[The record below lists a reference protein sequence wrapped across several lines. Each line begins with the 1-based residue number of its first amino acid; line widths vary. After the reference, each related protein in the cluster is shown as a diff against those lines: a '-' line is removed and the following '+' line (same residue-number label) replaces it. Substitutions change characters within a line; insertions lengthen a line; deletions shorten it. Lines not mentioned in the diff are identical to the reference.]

1 MMRTGELSPAQG
13 ILVRIASVATAR
25 RTLTAALFVVLT
37 TAAAYAAVP
46 VPWTPVPMTLQPL
59 FVLLSGLVLGPS
71 AGAASMAAYV
81 LLGVGGVPVFAA
93 IPAGPAALAGPTG
106 GFILAFPLASGLC
119 GWLAGPRSAGA
130 ARILLALVAGLGVIY
145 LAGAAQLALLT
156 GTAPMAVFRNAVLPF
171 ALGDAIELLVA
182 MAIALRLRPRA
193 PDRA

>member
-1 MMRTGELSPAQG
+1 MRTGELSPGQG
-13 ILVRIASVATAR
+13 ILVRMASVATGR
-25 RTLTAALFVVLT
+25 RTLTAALFVLLT

-46 VPWTPVPMTLQPL
+46 VPWAPVPMTLQPL

-106 GFILAFPLASGLC
+106 GFILAFPLAAGVC
-119 GWLAGPRSAGA
+119 GWLAGPGDAGA
-130 ARILLALVAGLGVIY
+130 PRILLALVAGLLVIY

-171 ALGDAIELLVA
+171 AFGDAIELLVA
-182 MAIALRLRPRA
+182 MVIALRLRAA
-193 PDRA
+193 PERT

>member
-1 MMRTGELSPAQG
+1 MASIATG
-13 ILVRIASVATAR
+13 R

-37 TAAAYAAVP
+37 TAGAYLAVP

-81 LLGVGGVPVFAA
+81 LLGVSGAPVFAA
-93 IPAGPAALAGPTG
+93 IPAGPAALFGPTG

-119 GWLAGPRSAGA
+119 GWLAGPRDAGA
-130 ARILLALVAGLGVIY
+130 PRILLALMAGLFVIY
-145 LAGAAQLALLT
+145 LAGAAQLSLLT
-156 GTAPMAVFRNAVLPF
+156 GSAPMAVFRNAVLPF

-182 MAIALRLRPRA
+182 MAIALRLRSRPRGKA
-193 PDRA
+193 

>member
-1 MMRTGELSPAQG
+1 MPTGELSQRQE
-13 ILVRIASVATAR
+13 ILVRMASIATGR
-25 RTLTAALFVVLT
+25 RTLTAALFVLLT
-37 TAAAYAAVP
+37 TAGAYLAVP

-81 LLGVGGVPVFAA
+81 LLGVSGVPVFAA
-93 IPAGPAALAGPTG
+93 IPAGPAALVGPTG

-119 GWLAGPRSAGA
+119 GWVAGPRDAGA
-130 ARILLALVAGLGVIY
+130 LRILSALVAGLLVIY

-156 GTAPMAVFRNAVLPF
+156 GSAPTAVFRNAVLPF

-182 MAIALRLRPRA
+182 MAIALRLRSRA
-193 PDRA
+193 REKT

>member
-1 MMRTGELSPAQG
+1 MRTGELSQGQG
-13 ILVRIASVATAR
+13 ILVRVASIATGRLA
-25 RTLTAALFVVLT
+25 LTAALFILLT
-37 TAAAYAAVP
+37 TAGAYVAVP

-81 LLGVGGVPVFAA
+81 LLGVSGIPVFAA

-119 GWLAGPRSAGA
+119 GWLAGPRDAGA
-130 ARILLALVAGLGVIY
+130 PRILLALVAGLFVIY
-145 LAGAAQLALLT
+145 LAGAAHLSLLT
-156 GTAPMAVFRNAVLPF
+156 GSAPMAVLRNAVLPF

-182 MAIALRLRPRA
+182 MAITLRLRSRA
-193 PDRA
+193 RDKA